1 MEVSL
6 SPRGRTVVIWIG
18 IIAGAVL
25 LLEAANALRP
35 FAWAIITAYLLHPF
49 VSMIHRRTRL
59 PKPLVTLWLYAML
72 VLVITIVII
81 NFGPRIVD
89 EVGQFNDEIP
99 KISNDIETW
108 INENQQARMDQLGID
123 SAYVNERL
131 DKIGEEL
138 TKALSDAAVP
148 VIFSTFSIAVQIII
162 YLVASFYFII
172 HGDRF
177 VAAFRGALN
186 RKYHAEFDRLIA
198 EINTTLGA
206 YIRGQALLVLIMSI
220 ASFVVLYVLDVKYA
234 LIVAIA
240 TGFLELIPLVGPWVA
255 GAIAVTVSLFQDGTP
270 FGWSHLTLAMVIG
283 LAYFALRQ
291 AEDAFVIPT
300 VIGRFVHIHPLLVIF
315 CVVVGTAL
323 GGILGLIVA
332 VPIAAVLKILITY
345 FYGKL
350 ITRQHRFVE
359 VISARD
365 QIEDLIEAFPART
378 NSSVVLLIEPN
389 VLVWENL
396 PLIRAIS
403 DAAYENSVGLSAV
416 TPDGIAGSLLH
427 AVGIETTTV
436 PDSSPVP
443 APSLSI

>member
-1 MEVSL
+1 
-6 SPRGRTVVIWIG
+6 
-18 IIAGAVL
+18 
-25 LLEAANALRP
+25 
-35 FAWAIITAYLLHPF
+35 
-49 VSMIHRRTRL
+49 MIHRRTRL

-172 HGDRF
+172 HVDRF

-206 YIRGQALLVLIMSI
+206 YIRGQA
-220 ASFVVLYVLDVKYA
+220 
-234 LIVAIA
+234 
-240 TGFLELIPLVGPWVA
+240 
-255 GAIAVTVSLFQDGTP
+255 
-270 FGWSHLTLAMVIG
+270 
-283 LAYFALRQ
+283 
-291 AEDAFVIPT
+291 
-300 VIGRFVHIHPLLVIF
+300 
-315 CVVVGTAL
+315 
-323 GGILGLIVA
+323 
-332 VPIAAVLKILITY
+332 
-345 FYGKL
+345 
-350 ITRQHRFVE
+350 
-359 VISARD
+359 
-365 QIEDLIEAFPART
+365 
-378 NSSVVLLIEPN
+378 
-389 VLVWENL
+389 
-396 PLIRAIS
+396 
-403 DAAYENSVGLSAV
+403 
-416 TPDGIAGSLLH
+416 
-427 AVGIETTTV
+427 
-436 PDSSPVP
+436 
-443 APSLSI
+443 